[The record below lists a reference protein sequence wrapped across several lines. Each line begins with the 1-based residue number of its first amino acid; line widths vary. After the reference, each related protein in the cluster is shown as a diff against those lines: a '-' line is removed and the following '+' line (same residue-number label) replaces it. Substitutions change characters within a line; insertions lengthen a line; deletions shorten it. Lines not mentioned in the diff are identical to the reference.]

1 MTRPSFAPSLSL
13 RAPRRAAAGLLVL
26 ALAGPWLAAPAQQR
40 QSSNTQ
46 LASAAPSRAALGVA
60 AAPADSAITRL
71 EAFLQR
77 YPDSALRPNALF
89 QLGELLVRR
98 ADERFAEQQRA
109 GSQAAPTAA
118 GDTSAAGRAAAAGP
132 EGAIR
137 PDYSAAIPRYEELV
151 RRYPNFDKIDAA
163 AYTLGTLYSFERRY
177 PDAVRMFEI
186 VAGRDSSRYQ
196 GESLFRL
203 GDAYFEIASA
213 QRGEPRRASFAKA
226 ASAYERATTKA
237 APQGDIYFLSL
248 YKLGWSHYNQA
259 SQQNPDEYKKAVQTF
274 GQLVE
279 AYNKLSPEQQSRLG
293 LRGEAIDYMAV
304 AFTQVGGAEAANSYF
319 ASQPG
324 GDSLKRPILRRVAQ
338 NLRDQGDYS
347 RAVTAYQAIIQ
358 DSPNDSAAL
367 AAQREIV
374 DIYQNRT
381 LEPDK
386 AQTARLALVDRYA
399 PSSAWAQ
406 ANPGQAA
413 EAAKA
418 REDAL
423 RQSAQYLLARAQGG
437 QRASYGEAAQLYQ
450 RYLSEFASSDSARA
464 VNGYYAE
471 ALFGTGDYARA
482 GAEYSR
488 AAYGYPASDSASRRA
503 QQAAGQ
509 NAIVAFDSALVRNK
523 TDRAA
528 QDSLFAV
535 VDKYVATFPETDVA
549 KKALIQKGRRASESQ
564 RWDVMA
570 ATFRTY
576 ADKYPNDAYTPTA
589 QKLIGDALYKQGQYA
604 EAQTQWE
611 AAQSVA
617 SRSGRSALADT
628 IARLRTGAAGA
639 FADTLIKQGQYRRA
653 AEEVYVAFADKN
665 PQNAKAPDA
674 LRDAIETYMIVVDSA
689 KSKGLSD
696 DDVKQARDR
705 AIELTSRLVS
715 QYPSYRYRLQYQ
727 NLNARLLAEAGR
739 REDAVGA
746 LRSVIAA
753 TPKGKDQ
760 ADAMVRLGVTL
771 DSLGKKK
778 EAAAA
783 YEQFSAA
790 YPSDPRSADAQYN
803 AAVTYVEAGDS
814 ASAARSYATFAA
826 RYPRDQRAGQAREQR
841 IVLLRAVGDTAT
853 ATVELTRLCANP
865 TSDAARSECAAQR
878 AARLEASA
886 RGLFQ
891 TAVRTF
897 ETYRAEKLVIATR
910 AQLTAAGVK
919 RASARKQSLLRQLTS
934 QFEST
939 IKTGSPEYLAAST
952 YYIGLAQYEYGNFLK
967 NVQLP
972 AGLTDEE
979 QASARAG
986 AERQAQASYDAAKN
1000 TWQALVTKA
1009 DQDAALKGN
1018 AGAAR
1023 WIDLA
1028 RNAAQGNVEANP
1040 PAASSGG
1047 AGDE

>member
-1 MTRPSFAPSLSL
+1 MTRFSLTTLFSPRAATSALVGTALLLIGAPDAARAQAGTVPSQQVAT
-13 RAPRRAAAGLLVL
+13 AAGRRASTSRL
-26 ALAGPWLAAPAQQR
+26 APNA
-40 QSSNTQ
+40 
-46 LASAAPSRAALGVA
+46 
-60 AAPADSAITRL
+60 ADSAITRL

-98 ADERFAEQQRA
+98 ADEQFAEQQRA
-109 GSQAAPTAA
+109 GTQTTAPT
-118 GDTSAAGRAAAAGP
+118 DTSARARSGGATAGDAP
-132 EGAIR
+132 IH
-137 PDYSAAIPRYEELV
+137 PDYSAAISRYEELV
-151 RRYPNFDKIDAA
+151 RRYPNFEKIDAA
-163 AYTLGTLYSFERRY
+163 AYTLGTLYSFERRHS
-177 PDAVRMFEI
+177 DAARMFEL

-203 GDAYFEIASA
+203 GDAYFELAAA
-213 QRGEPRRASFAKA
+213 QRGDVRRATFAKA
-226 ASAYERATTKA
+226 AAAYERATTKA
-237 APQGDIYFLSL
+237 PPQGDIYFLSL

-259 SQQNPDEYKKAVQTF
+259 SQQNSEEYRKAVQTF
-274 GQLVE
+274 GQLVA
-279 AYNKLSPEQQSRLG
+279 AYNKLSPEQQNRLG
-293 LRGEAIDYMAV
+293 LRAEAIDYMAV
-304 AFTQVGGAEAANSYF
+304 AFTQVGGAEAANTYF

-347 RAVTAYQAIIQ
+347 RAVTAYQAVIQ
-358 DSPNDSAAL
+358 DAPTDSAAL

-386 AQTARLALVDRYA
+386 AQAARLALVEHYA
-399 PSSAWAQ
+399 PNSAWAQ
-406 ANPGQAA
+406 ANPGLAA
-413 EAAKA
+413 EASKA

-423 RQSAQYLLARAQGG
+423 RQSAQFLLAKAQGG
-437 QRASYGEAAQLYQ
+437 DRARYGEAAQLYQ

-488 AAYGYPASDSASRRA
+488 AAYGYPASDSASRKA

-523 TDRAA
+523 SDRGA

-576 ADKYPNDAYTPTA
+576 AEKYPNDAYTPTA

-611 AAQSVA
+611 SAQQIA
-617 SRSGRSALADT
+617 SSSGKRALADT

-639 FADTLIKQGQYRRA
+639 FADTLVKQGQYRRA

-665 PQNAKAPDA
+665 PQNPKAPDA

-689 KSKGLSD
+689 KAKNLSD
-696 DDVKQARDR
+696 DDVKQARGR
-705 AIELTSRLVS
+705 AIELTNRLVA
-715 QYPSYRYRLQYQ
+715 QYPSYKYRLQYQ
-727 NLNARLLAEAGR
+727 NLNARLLAESGR
-739 REDAVGA
+739 RDEAVTA

-771 DSLGKKK
+771 DSLGQKK

-790 YPSDPRSADAQYN
+790 YPSDARAADAQHN
-803 AAVTYVEAGDS
+803 AALTYVEAGDS
-814 ASAARSYATFAA
+814 ASAARAYATFAA
-826 RYPRDQRAGQAREQR
+826 RYPRDPRAGAAREQR

-853 ATVELTRLCANP
+853 ASVELTRLCANP
-865 TSDAARSECAAQR
+865 TSEAARSECAAQR
-878 AARLEASA
+878 AARLEGAA
-886 RGLFQ
+886 RAAFQ
-891 TAVRTF
+891 SGVATF
-897 ETYRAEKLVIATR
+897 NTYRAEKLVIATR

-919 RASARKQSLLRQLTS
+919 RASARKQALLRQLTA
-934 QFEST
+934 QFESA

-952 YYIGLAQYEYGNFLK
+952 YYVGLAQHEYGDFLK

-972 AGLTDEE
+972 EGLTDQER
-979 QASARAG
+979 QSAQAG
-986 AERQAQASYDAAKN
+986 AERQAMTSYEAARS
-1000 TWQALVTKA
+1000 TWQALVSKA
-1009 DQDAALKGN
+1009 DQDETLKKN

-1023 WIDLA
+1023 WVELA
-1028 RNAAQGNVEANP
+1028 RNAAKGNVEANP
-1040 PAASSGG
+1040 PAPGG
-1047 AGDE
+1047 AGDQ